1 MKSYLQ
7 RPVSKGSSGPTSG
20 LHSSRRW
27 RTTYRNEATLASI
40 WAAGRAVALQ
50 KGGSP
55 GSLGC
60 CGAERGRKHLRQAR
74 PQRHGRAACLF
85 GAGPEQPQRG
95 ANAGRRGGER
105 PSGRPA
111 AGRERRLNGLRSH
124 QKSPLSKMT
133 LRLVRL
139 RSDDYFFDART
150 SWGECSFGMFQA
162 TLSRPSSRELRPFYV
177 ESSPP
182 AAVEVQSASHVQS
195 PIPSRAQ

>member
-1 MKSYLQ
+1 MR
-7 RPVSKGSSGPTSG
+7 RPS
-20 LHSSRRW
+20 LASRR
-27 RTTYRNEATLASI
+27 AV
-40 WAAGRAVALQ
+40 GRSVALQ

-60 CGAERGRKHLRQAR
+60 SGAERGREHLRQAR

-133 LRLVRL
+133 LRLLRL
-139 RSDDYFFDART
+139 RSAL
-150 SWGECSFGMFQA
+150 A
-162 TLSRPSSRELRPFYV
+162 TR
-177 ESSPP
+177 
-182 AAVEVQSASHVQS
+182 S
-195 PIPSRAQ
+195 PIKLTFTFGASLNTGWSLKSEQACIFALHEA